1 MTIYVALLHAINVG
15 GTGKL
20 PMKELKAACEAVGL
34 TQVSTYIA
42 SGNVV
47 FASKRS
53 AVVVKALIADLLRER
68 FGLTKNHALIRT
80 PQDLTRVI
88 ACNPF
93 ADAAAVRPNLLM
105 VNYLDGLPQA
115 GAADALAT
123 YDGPERLHLSGNHLY
138 IDYAKGVA
146 RSKLTP
152 AFLEKTLRVPAT
164 SRNWNTTNKLLDIA
178 RTITG

>member
-1 MTIYVALLHAINVG
+1 MAIYVALLRAINVG

-20 PMKELKAACEAVGL
+20 PMKELKAACEAAGL

-47 FASKRS
+47 FASKRP
-53 AVVVKALIADLLRER
+53 AVAVKAFIADLLRKR

-80 PQDLTRVI
+80 PQDLAKVI
-88 ACNPF
+88 ARNPF

-105 VNYLDGLPQA
+105 VNFLDGLSQT
-115 GAADALAT
+115 GAANALAG
-123 YDGPERLHLSGNHLY
+123 YDGPERLHLSGDHLY
-138 IDYAKGVA
+138 IDYVEGVA

-152 AFLEKTLRVPAT
+152 VFLDKVLRVPAT
-164 SRNWNTTNKLLDIA
+164 SRNWNTTNKLLEMT
-178 RTITG
+178 RTLTG